1 MKNYITPEGYNA
13 LSERLS
19 HLLNIERPKIIK
31 IVSWAAGNGDRSENA
46 DYIYGKKHLRQI
58 NNEILRI
65 TKSLKS
71 AIIVTPRSDDT
82 DQIFFGCFVTIMYKD
97 TKIKKNIR
105 IVGVDEIDTDRNYI
119 SWQSP
124 LSKALLGRCCNDSV
138 SINTPDGK
146 TDITII
152 SISYSSPY

>member
-1 MKNYITPEGYNA
+1 
-13 LSERLS
+13 
-19 HLLNIERPKIIK
+19 
-31 IVSWAAGNGDRSENA
+31 
-46 DYIYGKKHLRQI
+46 
-58 NNEILRI
+58 
-65 TKSLKS
+65 
-71 AIIVTPRSDDT
+71 
-82 DQIFFGCFVTIMYKD
+82 YKD